1 MKFNSRVKPGST
13 KTTNYE
19 GGLAFKL
26 DPITELYTR
35 VATCL
40 VNEPKFYGE
49 TGDTEKRI
57 LELIDIVSRKDPEFI
72 LQLAKYA
79 RNKLYLRSI
88 PIVLLGQAALKQ
100 STKPF
105 VREYTSSIIKR
116 ADEPAEVISYIKSI
130 IGDIGDQAE
139 KTMLPNALRKGL
151 NNALRNF
158 NKYQF
163 QKYNGANNDVSMQ
176 DVVRLVHPKPVNE
189 EHRSLYRDIAKGTLG
204 PADTWETY
212 ISKNGSNKE
221 TWEHIIPK
229 MPIMAILRNLRNFLD
244 HKCDLTVPLHKLRD
258 EKTILNSKQFPFR
271 FYSAYKAIEDNSNH
285 DAGLLMAALEDAM
298 DISIQNIPKTDGIT
312 AVFTDN
318 SGSMTQKVSEKSEV
332 TMRMVG
338 AILGAIATKL
348 TEKSIS
354 GVFGESFKNLNY
366 SARSS
371 ILERAIKA
379 DNTDVG
385 MATNAYLA
393 FDYLLY
399 NKIKVDRIL
408 LFSDMQCY
416 DSTSGPYFGTNSRS
430 TYGFNAY
437 SSNIHEQW
445 IKYKKEIN
453 PNCYLYSFDLAGYGT
468 SQVPQGDPKVLLVGG
483 WSENILKYIPYF
495 ERDSKTVIQEIR
507 NGE

>member
-1 MKFNSRVKPGST
+1 MKFNSRVKSGTS

-35 VATCL
+35 VSTCL

-57 LELIDIVSRKDPEFI
+57 VELIGIVAKKDPEFV
-72 LQLAKYA
+72 LQLARYA

-88 PIVLLGQAALKQ
+88 PIVLLGQAALKE

-105 VREYTSSIIKR
+105 VKEYTSSIIKR

-130 IGDIGDQAE
+130 IGDIGDQTE
-139 KTMLPNALRKGL
+139 NTMLPNALRKGL

-163 QKYNGANNDVSMQ
+163 AKYYGSNNDVSML
-176 DVVRLVHPKPVNE
+176 DVFRLVHPKPVTDE
-189 EHRSLYRDIAKGTLG
+189 QKSLYKDIVKGTLG
-204 PADTWETY
+204 AADTWETY

-221 TWEHIIPK
+221 TWQAIIPK
-229 MPIMAILRNLRNFLD
+229 MPIMAILRNLRNFLN
-244 HKCDLTVPLHKLRD
+244 HKCDLTVPVHKLKD
-258 EKTILNSKQFPFR
+258 EKIILNSKQFPFR
-271 FYSAYKAIEDNSNH
+271 FYSAYKAIEGHTNP
-285 DAGLLMAALEDAM
+285 DASLLMAALEDAM

-318 SGSMTQKVSEKSEV
+318 SGSMDSNLSEKSQV
-332 TMRMVG
+332 TYRMVG

-348 TEKSIS
+348 TQKSIS
-354 GVFGESFKNLNY
+354 GVFGDEFARLNY
-366 SARSS
+366 SERSS

-379 DNTDVG
+379 DRTNVG

-393 FDYLLY
+393 LDYLLY

-416 DSTSGPYFGTNSRS
+416 DSSSRYSYYSAYGISGSNSI
-430 TYGFNAY
+430 AQ
-437 SSNIHEQW
+437 QW
-445 IKYKKEIN
+445 NKYKKEIN

-495 ERDSKTVIQEIR
+495 ERDAKTVIQEIR
-507 NGE
+507 QGE

>member
-57 LELIDIVSRKDPEFI
+57 LELIDIVAKKDPEFI

-88 PIVLLGQAALKQ
+88 PIVLLGQAALKEA
-100 STKPF
+100 TKPF
-105 VREYTSSIIKR
+105 VKEYTSSIIKR
-116 ADEPAEVISYIKSI
+116 ADEPAEIISYIKSI
-130 IGDIGDQAE
+130 IGDIGDATE
-139 KTMLPNALRKGL
+139 NTMLPNALRKGL

-163 QKYNGANNDVSMQ
+163 QKYYGENNDVSMQ
-176 DVVRLVHPKPVNE
+176 DVFRLVHPKPVTE
-189 EHRSLYRDIAKGTLG
+189 EQKSLYRDIAKGTLG
-204 PADTWETY
+204 PAETWETY
-212 ISKNGSNKE
+212 ISRFGSGKG
-221 TWEHIIPK
+221 TWEDIIPK

-244 HKCDLTVPLHKLRD
+244 HKCDLEIPLEKLRN

-271 FYSAYKAIEDNSNH
+271 FYSAYKAIEEHTNP
-285 DAGLLMAALEDAM
+285 DASLLMGALEDAM
-298 DISIQNIPKTDGIT
+298 DISVQNVPKTDGVT

-318 SGSMTQKVSEKSEV
+318 SGSMEQKVSEKSEV
-332 TMRMVG
+332 TMKMVG

-348 TEKSIS
+348 TQKSIS
-354 GVFGESFKNLNY
+354 GVFGETFANINY
-366 SARSS
+366 SPRSS

-379 DNTDVG
+379 CGTDVG
-385 MATNAYLA
+385 MSTNGYLA
-393 FDYLLY
+393 LDYLLY

-416 DSTSGPYFGTNSRS
+416 DSNNRSSFYGYNNS
-430 TYGFNAY
+430 
-437 SSNIHEQW
+437 IHEQW

-468 SQVPQGDPKVLLVGG
+468 SQVPQGDAKVLLVGG

>member
-1 MKFNSRVKPGST
+1 MKFNSRVKSGTT

-49 TGDTEKRI
+49 TGDTESRI

-88 PIVLLGQAALKQ
+88 PIVLLGQAALKEA
-100 STKPF
+100 TKPF
-105 VREYTSSIIKR
+105 VKEYTSSIIKR

-130 IGDIGDQAE
+130 IGDIGDQTE
-139 KTMLPNALRKGL
+139 NTMLPNALRKGL

-163 QKYNGANNDVSMQ
+163 AKYNGANNDVSMQ
-176 DVVRLVHPKPVNE
+176 DVFRLVHPKPITDE
-189 EHRSLYRDIAKGTLG
+189 QRSLYKDIAKGTLE

-212 ISKNGSNKE
+212 ISRFGSGKG
-221 TWEHIIPK
+221 TWEDIMPK
-229 MPIMAILRNLRNFLD
+229 MPIMAIHRNLRNFLD
-244 HKCDLTVPLHKLRD
+244 HKCDLDIPLEKLRD

-271 FYSAYKAIEDNSNH
+271 FYSAYKAIEDHSNP
-285 DAGLLMAALEDAM
+285 DASLLMGALEDAM
-298 DISIQNIPKTDGIT
+298 DISIQNIPKTDGTT

-318 SGSMTQKVSEKSEV
+318 SGSMDVTVSEKSKV
-332 TMRMVG
+332 TNRMVG

-348 TEKSIS
+348 TQKSIS
-354 GVFGESFKNLNY
+354 GVFGETFANLNF
-366 SARSS
+366 SPRLS

-379 DNTDVG
+379 DGTDVG
-385 MATNAYLA
+385 YATNAYLA
-393 FDYLLY
+393 FDYLIY

-416 DSTSGPYFGTNSRS
+416 DSNRTNSY
-430 TYGFNAY
+430 YGGY
-437 SSNIHEQW
+437 SSTIHEQW
-445 IKYKKEIN
+445 NKYKKEIN

-507 NGE
+507 QYDGE

>member
-1 MKFNSRVKPGST
+1 MKFNSRTKSGST

-49 TGDTEKRI
+49 TGDTEARI
-57 LELIDIVSRKDPEFI
+57 LELIDIVSKQDPEFI

-88 PIVLLGQAALKQ
+88 PVVLLGQAALKA

-105 VREYTSSIIKR
+105 VRQYTSSIIKR
-116 ADEPAEVISYIKSI
+116 ADEPAEVISYIKSV
-130 IGDIGDQAE
+130 IGNIGDQAE
-139 KTMLPNALRKGL
+139 KTMLPNSLRKGL
-151 NNALRNF
+151 NNALRQF
-158 NKYQF
+158 NRYQF

-176 DVVRLVHPKPVNE
+176 DVFRLVHPKPVTE
-189 EHRSLYRDIAKGTLG
+189 EQKSLYKDIAKGTLG

-221 TWEHIIPK
+221 TWESIMPK

-244 HKCDLTVPLHKLRD
+244 HKCDLTTAVNKLRD

-271 FYSAYKAIEDNSNH
+271 FYSAYKAIEEHTNT
-285 DAGLLMAALEDAM
+285 DASLLMSVLEDAM
-298 DISIQNIPKTDGIT
+298 DISIQNIPKTDGVS

-318 SGSMTQKVSEKSEV
+318 SGSMNQTVSDKSEV
-332 TMRMVG
+332 TNRMVG

-348 TEKSIS
+348 TQKSIS
-354 GVFGESFKNLNY
+354 GVFGETFQNLNF
-366 SARSS
+366 SLRSS
-371 ILERAIKA
+371 ILERAQKA
-379 DNTDVG
+379 DKTDVG
-385 MATNAYLA
+385 MFTNAYLA
-393 FDYLLY
+393 FDFLTQ

-416 DSTSGPYFGTNSRS
+416 NSNS
-430 TYGFNAY
+430 LSSYMY
-437 SSNIHEQW
+437 SSYDNIHEQW
-445 IKYKKEIN
+445 NQYKKQVN

-468 SQVPQGDPKVLLVGG
+468 SQVPQGDPKVLLIGG

-507 NGE
+507 QYNGE